1 MKKIS
6 IEGLIIALFLI
17 LSLVWFGW
25 LNMTR
30 PTILILHS
38 YAPDYSWV
46 KDINIGLNR
55 VLNSKYQ
62 YQVRWYYMDTKRHP
76 FPDYKKSA
84 GIAAR
89 HVIEKMKPDVIIAI
103 DDDAQEYVTKYF
115 VNDPK
120 IRIVFSGVNNNAK
133 DYGFDKAN
141 NVTGLLERLPLPA
154 IRDALQV
161 ADNFKS
167 LGRPVRLSFIG
178 DYSAPANGDIKQV
191 ENFDWGPVQ
200 FLGVTKAHT
209 FLEWQE
215 AIKKMG
221 TNSDVIMLT
230 HYRQLTRPVAGKTVD
245 KTKDKTLVSAKE
257 AVTWT
262 ETNSKVP
269 VFSANG
275 FYSEEGGMLAIGTS
289 PYEQGEIP
297 AKMALKI
304 ILDGVPPNKIPIVSS
319 TQFIVTMSEAKM
331 KARGFELPKVYE
343 AAARTGNKFFP

>member
-6 IEGLIIALFLI
+6 IEGFIIALFLI
-17 LSLVWFGW
+17 LSLGWFGW

-38 YAPDYSWV
+38 YATDYSWV

-89 HVIEKMKPDVIIAI
+89 HVIEKIKPDVIIAV

-120 IRIVFSGVNNNAK
+120 IKIVFTGVNKEAK

-154 IRDALQV
+154 IREALQV
-161 ADNFKS
+161 AVNFKS

-178 DYSAPANGDIKQV
+178 DYSATTQGDIKQV
-191 ENFDWGPVQ
+191 KKFDWGPVQ
-200 FLGVTKAHT
+200 FLGVTQVET
-209 FLEWQE
+209 FAEWQE

-221 TNSDVIMLT
+221 TTSDVIMLT
-230 HYRQLTRPVAGKTVD
+230 NYRQLTRPTTEKTS
-245 KTKDKTLVSAKE
+245 TKNLVSVKE
-257 AVTWT
+257 AVSWT
-262 ETNSKVP
+262 EKNSKVP
-269 VFSANG
+269 VFSGNG
-275 FYSEEGGMLAIGTS
+275 FYSEEGGMLAVGTS
-289 PYEQGEIP
+289 PYEQGEVP

-304 ILDGVPPNKIPIVSS
+304 ILEGVRPNQIPIVSS
-319 TQFIVTMSEAKM
+319 TQFVLTMSESKM